1 MLWMSYT
8 HVENTVQYIYKKSVC
23 DKCKPTY
30 AILDKNSEFYL
41 TEEAI

>member
-8 HVENTVQYIYKKSVC
+8 HVENNFYKKSVC

-30 AILDKNSEFYL
+30 AVLDKNSEFYL